1 MPNGLGAAIGGSVV
15 SGIFGASS
23 ASKAADAQAEAA
35 AEATDLQREIY
46 YNNIDLQ
53 KPWYDAGTNALAA
66 LNYELGLGAN
76 PNDIQPVI
84 SQTTTP
90 AQQQQ
95 MAQQVGGAGAPS
107 LRGQAILQSFP
118 MFQAAEKLRQATGR
132 PSLMGTSPAAAQAA
146 TTTYSVGGKTYN
158 TMGEAQRAANNA
170 AGYQYQG
177 FQETPGF
184 QYALDQS
191 QEAINRN
198 AAARGMRLSGA
209 TLNALATDAQGRQN
223 QEYNN
228 WLNRIAG
235 LAGQGQSSASQT
247 AAYGTNYANQAGQNM
262 MAAGQA
268 RASGYQGVNNALQ
281 GTMNNLGSIYG
292 MYQSGYFG

>member
-1 MPNGLGAAIGGSVV
+1 MAIGAAVGSIASGLIGSR
-15 SGIFGASS
+15 S
-23 ASKAADAQAEAA
+23 ASKAADAQADA
-35 AEATDLQREIY
+35 AEDSTELQREIY

-90 AQQQQ
+90 APQT
-95 MAQQVGGAGAPS
+95 AQSGTQGVWSPDTHPARYIA
-107 LRGQAILQSFP
+107 RNFP
-118 MFQAAEKLRQATGR
+118 LFQAAEKLRAATGR
-132 PSLMGTSPAAAQAA
+132 QPLFDSGPAAAQAA

-170 AGYQYQG
+170 AGYEYQG

-281 GTMNNLGSIYG
+281 GTFNNLGTIYG
-292 MYQSGYFG
+292 MSRAGYFG